1 MPVDQKRIVEL
12 ALANLEGEKSRIDA
26 EIAELQAQLGGKKP
40 VVTVKATASSTKAK
54 AAPNNKAGA
63 KFVRTAAQK
72 AKTASA
78 MKALWAKVH
87 KAGFTNIKD
96 YQASLKK

>member
-1 MPVDQKRIVEL
+1 MPVDHKRIVEL

-26 EIAELQAQLGGKKP
+26 EIMELRAQLGGKSATSKP
-40 VVTVKATASSTKAK
+40 QPKPAAS
-54 AAPNNKAGA
+54 NKPGA

>member
-1 MPVDQKRIVEL
+1 MPVDQKRILTL
-12 ALANLEGEKSRIDA
+12 ALANLEGEKGRIDA
-26 EIAELQAQLGGKKP
+26 EIAELRAQLGGKSVASKP
-40 VVTVKATASSTKAK
+40 KAKPEASS
-54 AAPNNKAGA
+54 KAGA

-72 AKTASA
+72 AKTASV
-78 MKALWAKVH
+78 MKSLWAKVH

>member
-12 ALANLEGEKSRIDA
+12 ALANLEDEKGRIDA
-26 EIAELQAQLGGKKP
+26 EIAELRALLGRKSAASKP
-40 VVTVKATASSTKAK
+40 QTKPAAS
-54 AAPNNKAGA
+54 NKAGG

-72 AKTASA
+72 AKTSA
-78 MKALWAKVH
+78 VIKALWAKVH

-96 YQASLKK
+96 YQASLKKA